1 MGFVTL
7 EDMTGTIE
15 ALVFPKVLERVS
27 TELTPDTAVIL
38 SGRLSI
44 REDDDAKLL
53 LDTVE
58 PLMTN
63 AEYAQAVKDGMLS
76 PQAAPRKRDAILPG
90 STLYL
95 RLPSDSAIKV
105 VSPVLSRYHGEVS
118 VVLYIENTGI
128 KLRAPKELFVA
139 PTKAMMDELIEML
152 GHRNVVLK

>member
-1 MGFVTL
+1 M
-7 EDMTGTIE
+7 
-15 ALVFPKVLERVS
+15 
-27 TELTPDTAVIL
+27 IL

-53 LDTVE
+53 LDTVG

-63 AEYAQAVKDGMLS
+63 AEYAQALKDGMLS
-76 PQAAPRKRDAILPG
+76 PQAAPRKQDTILPG

-152 GHRNVVLK
+152 GHKNVVLK